1 MLDQLSAF
9 LPFLLR
15 GAGFVLLFFV
25 LGLWLVSVAMKDS
38 SIVDVFWGPGCAA
51 VGWVYYLSTA
61 GSPRATLALALVTIW
76 GLRLGWY
83 IGRRNWGAEDRR
95 YARLR
100 LHITGQ
106 GRNYTLYSLR
116 AVFAYQGGVMVI
128 CTLPLLLAMATP
140 SAALGPAAWLGAAVS
155 LAGLAIEIIADQQM
169 SAFRAGPRAP
179 GEVMDRGLWHYSR
192 HPNYFGEMLVQWGL
206 FLVALDTGPLA
217 LLAIIAP
224 ALLSYLIMGPMGAAL
239 LERRLVKKNPGYT
252 AYIARTSAF
261 VPLPPKG

>member
-116 AVFAYQGGVMVI
+116 AVFAYQGGAMVI
-128 CTLPLLLAMATP
+128 STLPLLFAMATP

-179 GEVMDRGLWHYSR
+179 GEVMDRGLWH
-192 HPNYFGEMLVQWGL
+192 
-206 FLVALDTGPLA
+206 
-217 LLAIIAP
+217 
-224 ALLSYLIMGPMGAAL
+224 
-239 LERRLVKKNPGYT
+239 
-252 AYIARTSAF
+252 
-261 VPLPPKG
+261 